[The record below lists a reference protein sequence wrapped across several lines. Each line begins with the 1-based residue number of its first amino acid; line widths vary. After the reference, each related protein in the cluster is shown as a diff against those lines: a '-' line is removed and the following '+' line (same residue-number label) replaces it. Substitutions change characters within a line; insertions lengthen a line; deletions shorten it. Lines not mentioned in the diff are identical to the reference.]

1 MTKPKSDYS
10 QPTHVIEPRHVN
22 AALDA
27 LTHEQR
33 AIVCRQAR
41 RLAEGAYDVP
51 GIRNMGN
58 GIALEV
64 LARVGSLLG
73 G

>member
-1 MTKPKSDYS
+1 MAKDKADYS
-10 QPTHVIEPRHVN
+10 QPTHVIEARHVN
-22 AALDA
+22 MALDK

-41 RLAEGAYDVP
+41 RLAEGAYDAP

-64 LARVGSLLG
+64 LARIGILL
-73 G
+73 